1 MLNSKM
7 GVATDEIG
15 GEPETAHE
23 ILHKQ
28 KDQHQLRLTSPQ
40 ALYLDFYHEPFSS
53 HKKKKKK
60 EKKMNNR
67 LKKRELLVRFLLVTH
82 IYVYKKEPD
91 NVASLFGALSSR

>member
-7 GVATDEIG
+7 GVAKDEIR

-28 KDQHQLRLTSPQ
+28 KYQHQLRLTSPQ

-60 EKKMNNR
+60 ER
-67 LKKRELLVRFLLVTH
+67 KKR
-82 IYVYKKEPD
+82 KKNEQQT
-91 NVASLFGALSSR
+91 